1 MTLEVPVE
9 NITPVADDGTKGT
22 KAPSE
27 LFLFKQAE
35 DGASTHSNNFNP
47 NWEHL
52 SSEDVGSDLS
62 GETRTYVFGYDTP
75 INPGETTES
84 LFDKIQMKNFIEQE
98 VTEGKVENIEV
109 NAYGIQASDVLE
121 NDTDLTDNISS
132 QNLTK
137 IYETYF
143 TQNPTTQPTTEPI
156 TDAAPHK
163 VVFHENKPN
172 GTSSEIQ
179 QIFREYKISSLTN
192 NKVTHFYDIPSWA
205 EDDYVFAGWYHNDN
219 YTVSDSPDSNTN
231 TPANFENDTYVERST
246 NYHLYAKWI
255 PVGTVTKDSA
265 DKKNYGTNT
274 LRGFDLLGIQYREPG
289 MQDPNY
295 DYSIQPPG
303 LRFIAVISES
313 LINQIDNLS
322 TLNVDN
328 MPLEYGFVAG
338 KEEYANIFV
347 DHYNVPANEYSL
359 QYMGTNV
366 NGVDTTGTQQ
376 TAQTDYRYISNL
388 VCNSQHGT
396 NGSVRDDHRNYND
409 YRIYSF
415 VVHYDDPDESVNEAD
430 KASNMALRA
439 YIRYYD
445 ANGKLRVFYNDYEDS
460 LNPTA
465 ALYKGISACFNQ
477 IPDIGIPED
486 Y

>member
-1 MTLEVPVE
+1 
-9 NITPVADDGTKGT
+9 
-22 KAPSE
+22 
-27 LFLFKQAE
+27 
-35 DGASTHSNNFNP
+35 
-47 NWEHL
+47 
-52 SSEDVGSDLS
+52 
-62 GETRTYVFGYDTP
+62 
-75 INPGETTES
+75 
-84 LFDKIQMKNFIEQE
+84 
-98 VTEGKVENIEV
+98 
-109 NAYGIQASDVLE
+109 
-121 NDTDLTDNISS
+121 
-132 QNLTK
+132 
-137 IYETYF
+137 
-143 TQNPTTQPTTEPI
+143 
-156 TDAAPHK
+156 
-163 VVFHENKPN
+163 
-172 GTSSEIQ
+172 
-179 QIFREYKISSLTN
+179 
-192 NKVTHFYDIPSWA
+192 
-205 EDDYVFAGWYHNDN
+205 
-219 YTVSDSPDSNTN
+219 
-231 TPANFENDTYVERST
+231 
-246 NYHLYAKWI
+246 
-255 PVGTVTKDSA
+255 
-265 DKKNYGTNT
+265 
-274 LRGFDLLGIQYREPG
+274 
-289 MQDPNY
+289 
-295 DYSIQPPG
+295 
-303 LRFIAVISES
+303 
-313 LINQIDNLS
+313 
-322 TLNVDN
+322 
-328 MPLEYGFVAG
+328 MPFEYGFVAG